1 MQVTFGDDALSIMN
15 TNMQTA
21 EKGYV
26 TDPVGIVV
34 IGNDGWGGT
43 ITSGGLQ
50 SQVGASQGSY
60 IVWKDFGKESTRA
73 LWQMDDETAV
83 LAGLASIAEALQG
96 DEMAITL
103 YSDGSYSVA
112 S

>member
-1 MQVTFGDDALSIMN
+1 MQVTFGDDATSVMD
-15 TNMQTA
+15 TTMVTA
-21 EKGYV
+21 NKGYV

-34 IGNDGWGGT
+34 IGNDGWGGA

-60 IVWKDFGKESTRA
+60 IVWKDKEVTRA
-73 LWQMDDETAV
+73 QWQMDDETAV
-83 LAGLASIAEALQG
+83 LDGLASIAEALQG
-96 DEMAITL
+96 DEQAITL
-103 YSDGSYSVA
+103 YPDGSYSTA